1 MSSRKIDAFAALRN
15 PHVRGLAIARFSG
28 VTGSQVLNVA
38 VGWQLYERTGSAWSL
53 GLVGLFEL
61 APVLL
66 LTIPAGN
73 IADRYP
79 RRTIVMLGQTVFVIA
94 ALALAA
100 LSYFHGPVEAIY
112 GVLVLIGGARAFAQ
126 SAASTILPQLV
137 PASEF
142 VNANAWMSSTSQL
155 AAVAGPAL
163 GGLIIAVSGGATA
176 NYFTAAVLEFIFVVA
191 MVPLP
196 SIRPAGHAEKRS
208 VSDLFAGFAFI
219 RRSPIFLAAI
229 TLDMFA
235 VLFGG
240 AVVLLPIY
248 AKDILQVGPDGLGWL
263 RAAPSVGSMAMAL
276 LMTRLKPW
284 KRPGYVLLLTV
295 VGFGLA
301 TVGFGLSRNFALS
314 LFCLFLTGA
323 FDSVSVVI
331 RLTIEQMITPDSLRG
346 RVNSINYVFI
356 GFSNEFGAF
365 WNGST
370 ATLFGPTASVIGGG
384 LGAVGVV
391 IVVALVWPALA
402 KIGPLHTLTPSEA
415 KDLAPQLDAHRPAGL
430 TEKGAI

>member
-1 MSSRKIDAFAALRN
+1 MSPTVDAFSALRN
-15 PHVRGLAIARFSG
+15 PHVRRLALARFCG
-28 VTGSQVLNVA
+28 VTGAQILTVA

-61 APVLL
+61 IPVIL

-73 IADRYP
+73 AADRYP
-79 RRTIVMLGQTVFVIA
+79 RRTIAVLAQIVFVGA
-94 ALALAA
+94 ALGLTAI
-100 LSYFHGPVEAIY
+100 SHFHGPVNAIY
-112 GVLVLIGGARAFAQ
+112 AMLFLIGGARAYSQ
-126 SAASTILPQLV
+126 SATGSLLPQLV
-137 PASEF
+137 PPAEF
-142 VNANAWMSSTSQL
+142 VNANAWLSSTFQL
-155 AAVAGPAL
+155 AAVSGPAV
-163 GGLIIAVSGGATA
+163 GGLIIAVTGDATDA
-176 NYFTAAVLEFIFVVA
+176 YLTSAVLEFIFIVA
-191 MVPLP
+191 MLRVPA
-196 SIRPAGHAEKRS
+196 IRPAAHAEKRS

-219 RRSPIFLAAI
+219 RRSPVFLAAI

-276 LMTRLKPW
+276 IMTRLKPW
-284 KRPGYVLLLTV
+284 KRPGVALLWTV
-295 VGFGLA
+295 VGFGVA
-301 TVGFGLSRNFALS
+301 TIGFGFSRNFALS

-346 RVNSINYVFI
+346 RVSAINYVFI

-365 WNGST
+365 WNGAT
-370 ATLFGPTASVIGGG
+370 ATLFGPIAAVIGGG
-384 LGAVGVV
+384 VGS
-391 IVVALVWPALA
+391 IVVVAAVALLWPALRR
-402 KIGPLHTLTPSEA
+402 IGPLHELKPAEA
-415 KDLAPQLDAHRPAGL
+415 KAMAGQLELHQPAGL
-430 TEKGAI
+430 GDKHNV

>member
-1 MSSRKIDAFAALRN
+1 MSPTTDAFAALRN
-15 PHVRGLAIARFSG
+15 PHVRRLAIARFSG
-28 VTGSQVLNVA
+28 VTGTQVLNVA

-73 IADRYP
+73 AADRYP
-79 RRTIVMLGQTVFVIA
+79 RRTIVMLGQAVFVMA
-94 ALALAA
+94 ALMLAA

-112 GVLVLIGGARAFAQ
+112 GVLVLVGGARAFAQ
-126 SAASTILPQLV
+126 SAASTILPQIA
-137 PASEF
+137 PSDEF
-142 VNANAWMSSTSQL
+142 VNANAWMSSISQF
-155 AAVAGPAL
+155 AAVMGPAL
-163 GGLIIAVSGGATA
+163 GGLIIAVTGGATA
-176 NYFTAAVLEFIFVVA
+176 NYFTAAALEFIFLVS
-191 MVPLP
+191 MIRIP

-208 VSDLFAGFAFI
+208 VSDLFAGFSFI

-263 RAAPSVGSMAMAL
+263 RAAPAVGSMTMAL
-276 LMTRLKPW
+276 IITRLKPW

-295 VGFGLA
+295 IGFGLA
-301 TVGFGLSRNFALS
+301 TIGFGLSRSFALS

-323 FDSVSVVI
+323 FDSISVVI
-331 RLTIEQMITPDSLRG
+331 RVTLEQMLTPDSLRG
-346 RVNSINYVFI
+346 RVTSINYVFI
-356 GFSNEFGAF
+356 GFSNEFGSF
-365 WNGST
+365 WNGAT
-370 ATLFGPTASVIGGG
+370 ATLFGPIAAVIGGG
-384 LGAVGVV
+384 LGSVGVV
-391 IVVALVWPALA
+391 IAVALIWPALA
-402 KIGPLHTLTPSEA
+402 RIGPLHTLKPSEV
-415 KDLAPQLDAHRPAGL
+415 KDMAPKLDAHLPAGISD
-430 TEKGAI
+430 KGGV

>member
-1 MSSRKIDAFAALRN
+1 MSPTIDAFAALRN
-15 PHVRGLAIARFSG
+15 PHVRRLAVARFCG
-28 VTGSQVLNVA
+28 VTGAQIVNVA

-66 LTIPAGN
+66 LTILAGN

-79 RRTIVMLGQTVFVIA
+79 RRLIAILAQAVFVVA
-94 ALALAA
+94 SLALTAI
-100 LSYFHGPVEAIY
+100 SYFHWPVEAIY
-112 GVLVLIGGARAFAQ
+112 GAIVLIGAARAFSQ
-126 SAASTILPQLV
+126 SASSTLLPQLV
-137 PASEF
+137 SPSEF
-142 VNANAWMSSTSQL
+142 VNANAWMSSTFQF
-155 AAVAGPAL
+155 A
-163 GGLIIAVSGGATA
+163 AVSGPAVGGLLIALTGDATDA
-176 NYFTAAVLEFIFVVA
+176 YFAAAVLELIFIVQ
-191 MVPLP
+191 MMPLP
-196 SIRPAGHAEKRS
+196 TIWPEGRSEKRS
-208 VSDLFAGFAFI
+208 VSDLFAGFSFI
-219 RRSPIFLAAI
+219 RKSPIFLAAI

-263 RAAPSVGSMAMAL
+263 RAAPSVGSMVMAL

-284 KRPGYVLLLTV
+284 KKPGQVLLWTV
-295 VGFGLA
+295 VGFGVA
-301 TVGFGLSRNFALS
+301 TIGFGLSRSFALS

-346 RVNSINYVFI
+346 RVSAINYVFI

-370 ATLFGPTASVIGGG
+370 ATLFGPFAAVIGGG
-384 LGAVGVV
+384 IGSIA
-391 IVVALVWPALA
+391 VVAAVALIWPALRR
-402 KIGPLHTLTPSEA
+402 IGPLHELKPAE
-415 KDLAPQLDAHRPAGL
+415 KVELAAQLEMHQPAGIGD
-430 TEKGAI
+430 KGTV